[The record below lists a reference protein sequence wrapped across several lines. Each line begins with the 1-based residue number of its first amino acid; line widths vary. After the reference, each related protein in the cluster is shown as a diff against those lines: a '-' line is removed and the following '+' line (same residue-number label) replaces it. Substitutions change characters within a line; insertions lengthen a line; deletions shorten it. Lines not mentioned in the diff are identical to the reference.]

1 MAEIRE
7 VKKIEQRASIHSHIK
22 GLGLDEKGRA
32 KVVADGLVGQ
42 VQAREAAGIVVE
54 LVKKGKMSGRGIL
67 FVGPSGT
74 GKTALAFAI
83 AKELG
88 EDTPFSA
95 INASEVYST
104 EVKKTEVLTQAVRKS
119 IGIRV
124 RQRRQVYEGVVKDV
138 KMKIA
143 RSRTNPM
150 AAVPREAEVTL
161 ATKDEQK
168 TIQVGDVVA
177 TQLYRYNVRKGDV
190 IWIDAETGDVF
201 KSGRAKGI
209 EGAKYYDVES
219 TKYVEMPTGPV
230 RKEKEIVNT
239 LTLNDIDLNVAV
251 QNISFGILSSIFGG
265 EVNQD
270 VRQQTD
276 RLVMKMLRENNAE
289 LVPGVLFIDDA
300 HMLDIEAFSFLTK
313 ALEAELSP
321 ILILATNRGITK
333 IRGTDVESP
342 HGIPVDLLDRLL
354 IIPTRPYNAEE
365 IREILKIRSEE
376 LGVEMTQ
383 ESIEELTKLGTETSL
398 RYVSEL
404 LEPLQVIAERNGRA
418 AIALDDIR
426 EAVKL
431 FADVRSSTKF
441 AREFESL
448 LSK

>member
-88 EDTPFSA
+88 EDTPFST

-239 LTLNDIDLNVAV
+239 LTLNDIDLNVAA

>member
-7 VKKIEQRASIHSHIK
+7 VKKVERRASIHSHIK
-22 GLGLDEKGRA
+22 GLGLDEKGKA
-32 KVVADGLVGQ
+32 KLVADGLVGQ

-54 LVKKGKMSGRGIL
+54 LVRKGKMSGRGIL

-95 INASEVYST
+95 INASEIYST

-124 RQRRQVYEGVVKDV
+124 RQKRQVYEGVVKDV
-138 KMKIA
+138 KVKIA
-143 RSRTNPM
+143 RSRANPM
-150 AAVPREAEVTL
+150 AVVPREAELTL

-168 TIQVGDVVA
+168 TIQVGDLVA
-177 TQLYRYNVRKGDV
+177 SQLYKYNVKKGDV
-190 IWIDAETGDVF
+190 IWIDAETGDVV
-201 KSGRAKGI
+201 KTGRAKGV
-209 EGAKYYDVES
+209 EGVKYYDIES
-219 TKYVEMPTGPV
+219 TKYVEVPSGPV
-230 RKEKEIVNT
+230 KKEKEIVNT
-239 LTLNDIDLNVAV
+239 LTLSDIDLNLAA
-251 QNISFGILSSIFGG
+251 QNIGFGILSSLFGG

-276 RLVMKMLRENNAE
+276 KLVSKMLKENSAE

-300 HMLDIEAFSFLTK
+300 HMLDVEAFSFLTK

-342 HGIPVDLLDRLL
+342 HGIPIDLLDRLL
-354 IIPTRPYNAEE
+354 IIPTRPYDQEE
-365 IREILKIRSEE
+365 IREILKIRAEE
-376 LGVEMTQ
+376 LDVELTQ
-383 ESIEELTKLGTETSL
+383 ESIEELTNLGTSTSL
-398 RYVSEL
+398 RYISEL
-404 LEPLQVIAERNGRA
+404 LEPLQVIAERSGRS
-418 AIALDDIR
+418 AITPEDIK

-431 FADVRSSTKF
+431 FADVRTSTKF
-441 AREFESL
+441 AKEYESL
-448 LSK
+448 LLK